1 MDKLKKNEQ
10 MSRERARND
19 MLTIW
24 GEPRV
29 HGEPAVGQRE
39 ESQVRRSSANLAE
52 A

>member
-29 HGEPAVGQRE
+29 HEEPAVGQRE
-39 ESQVRRSSANLAE
+39 ESQVRISSANLAE